1 MEAVLIVI
9 GILTIITL
17 AVGIYRLANRDKHE
31 ASILRVHG
39 KVQRRENFSTVIF
52 AIISIIRS
60 FRPPFHFHH
69 PLNIP

>member
-1 MEAVLIVI
+1 MEAILIVI
-9 GILTIITL
+9 GIHTIITL

-52 AIISIIRS
+52 AIISIIGL
-60 FRPPFHFHH
+60 FALLFIFTA
-69 PLNIP
+69 L

>member
-9 GILTIITL
+9 GILTVIAL

-39 KVQRRENFSTVIF
+39 KVQRRENFSAVIF
-52 AIISIIRS
+52 AIISIIGL
-60 FRPPFHFHH
+60 FALLFIFTI
-69 PLNIP
+69 L

>member
-1 MEAVLIVI
+1 MEAILIVI

-52 AIISIIRS
+52 AIIFIIGL
-60 FRPPFHFHH
+60 FALLFIFTA
-69 PLNIP
+69 L

>member
-1 MEAVLIVI
+1 MEAILIVI

-39 KVQRRENFSTVIF
+39 KVQRRETFSTVIF
-52 AIISIIRS
+52 AIISIIGL
-60 FRPPFHFHH
+60 FALLFIFTA
-69 PLNIP
+69 L